1 MFYVKLFYGGGLL
14 NTRKEINSKEVGIRI
29 RNIRQSHGLSQSSFG
44 DKVGD
49 AHKSLVSKWERGEN
63 LPNNERI
70 KIIAELGHV
79 SVEYLLYGEED
90 DTSNMSLK
98 KYLNYKLD
106 EHIQETFPQ
115 NSVIN
120 NLLLNSK
127 LISSESNHSKD
138 TKQHAD
144 TIKKIGQKYI
154 DEMYYSDITLETLQ
168 AVSSSLT
175 IENFIQYRENAWYE
189 FKNFLDKKV
198 FELRFNSERDVLYLI
213 KTLFIDK
220 FEYKFLEALEQFD
233 DPDEL
238 NQFIFE
244 EIEPLLTEA
253 SQKIITVSDDVI
265 N

>member
-1 MFYVKLFYGGGLL
+1 
-14 NTRKEINSKEVGIRI
+14 
-29 RNIRQSHGLSQSSFG
+29 
-44 DKVGD
+44 
-49 AHKSLVSKWERGEN
+49 
-63 LPNNERI
+63 
-70 KIIAELGHV
+70 
-79 SVEYLLYGEED
+79 
-90 DTSNMSLK
+90 MSLK

-106 EHIQETFPQ
+106 EYIQETFPQ

-127 LISSESNHSKD
+127 LISSESNYSKD

-168 AVSSSLT
+168 AASSSLT

-220 FEYKFLEALEQFD
+220 FEDKFLEALEQFD